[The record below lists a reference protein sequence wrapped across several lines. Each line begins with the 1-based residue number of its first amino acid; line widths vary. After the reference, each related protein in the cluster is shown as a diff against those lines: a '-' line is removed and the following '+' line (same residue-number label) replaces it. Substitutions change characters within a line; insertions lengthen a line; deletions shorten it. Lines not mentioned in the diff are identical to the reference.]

1 MNSNFK
7 LQISNSKSSGFTI
20 LELLVAVS
28 IFGVLI
34 IMAALLFT
42 NIFTGSNQQF
52 SALNNVDQAR
62 LVTSRFTN
70 EIRNATTGVEGSYSL
85 NTASD
90 NQIIFYSRSTSPGAT
105 INRIRYYLEDNNL
118 YKGVTLP
125 SGNPPDYNLALES
138 NIIVQKDIANGATPI
153 FTYYDGNYNGILP
166 ALSQP
171 VNINSI
177 KFVAINLMVLTQIK
191 ENTDS
196 IFSISAG
203 ATIRSLKNNLG
214 N

>member
-153 FTYYDGNYNGILP
+153 FTYYDGNYNG
-166 ALSQP
+166 SRCHYK
-171 VNINSI
+171 
-177 KFVAINLMVLTQIK
+177 KFK
-191 ENTDS
+191 
-196 IFSISAG
+196 
-203 ATIRSLKNNLG
+203 K
-214 N
+214 